1 MEEARAVARY
11 LRVSPFKA
19 RQVADLVRGKDVDE
33 AVGILRYTN
42 KKSAPLINKV
52 LKSAIA
58 NAEHNNDM
66 DSDELYVSEIYV
78 DEGPTLK
85 RMRPRAYGRAD
96 VRRHRTSHITVVLRE
111 REVK

>member
-1 MEEARAVARY
+1 MEAKAIGKH

-19 RQVADLVRGKDVDE
+19 RQVADLVRGKEVNE
-33 AVGILRYTN
+33 AMGILRYTN
-42 KKSAPLINKV
+42 KKSAPIIFKV

-58 NAEHNNDM
+58 NAEHNFDM
-66 DSDELYVSEIYV
+66 DSGDLYVSEIYV

-96 VRRHRTSHITVVLRE
+96 VKRHRTSHVTVVVRE